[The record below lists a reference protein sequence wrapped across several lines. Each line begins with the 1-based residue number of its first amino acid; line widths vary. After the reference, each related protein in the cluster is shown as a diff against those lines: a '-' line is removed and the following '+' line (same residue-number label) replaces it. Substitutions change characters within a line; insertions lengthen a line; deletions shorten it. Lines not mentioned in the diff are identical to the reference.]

1 MTEARVC
8 VNNLLLGCLRR
19 RGGRD
24 FNGRRADL
32 KSNTV
37 NPLGHR
43 ATPTEAETARRKS
56 APPYCVVGAV
66 INCSSSR
73 QQLWTRRFSCLRSP
87 QGSASAT
94 CYEFDTIGPSVFR
107 ILKTVLSRAS
117 AQMPLKQQRYSF
129 AARVAEPNAKVLQGL
144 YTSCCKAYLVST
156 STITR
161 HHFTAADRHDSGS

>member
-1 MTEARVC
+1 MVSATPDC
-8 VNNLLLGCLRR
+8 ILLVGCLRR

-24 FNGRRADL
+24 FNGRCADL
-32 KSNTV
+32 ESNTV
-37 NPLGHR
+37 TTLGHR

-56 APPYCVVGAV
+56 APAYCVDGAV

-94 CYEFDTIGPSVFR
+94 CYELDTIVPSVPPSFGFGVWR
-107 ILKTVLSRAS
+107 TVLLSRAS

-129 AARVAEPNAKVLQGL
+129 AARAAEPNAKVLQGL
-144 YTSCCKAYLVST
+144 YELL
-156 STITR
+156 
-161 HHFTAADRHDSGS
+161 